1 MFAFTQGEGIY
12 AYKAGEIVTFYD
24 EIKVKEYLKEL
35 KKKLREVQKHIRRTV
50 RAVEDEIEKI
60 SNRMERRIRMTVAR
74 VKDAIRDQFKAIGP
88 MLEDAF
94 TVDGS
99 KKAAEMAKI
108 YGEDLALALYEVQL
122 RMDGLQN
129 AIIRAAAPIAA
140 AFVPVVNTAIK
151 ALTTLTNTVG
161 RIIASFFEGS
171 LGIGTYEKSLKSA
184 VQTTAA
190 AERYLAGFDE
200 IQRIGRNSSGLSA
213 ALIPDTEQILPG
225 WEALAEKIGAI
236 LAPLKEIDFSPAME
250 AARRALHALEPVL
263 KVVGEAAQWL
273 LTEVVI
279 PAIDWAAE
287 NVLPAFL
294 DVLTAALETLGQV
307 IEDIRPALSW
317 LWDTWLKGLAEWY
330 GEKIISDIQAMGEN
344 FTSMGDAIRAHI
356 PTVNTVIEKID
367 QILSLGDA
375 LRSDAGLWN
384 QIINAVIPIF
394 SNLNNVSAVLPGSM
408 GALLSVLQALMPAIY
423 QATNGFDG
431 LQGNAR
437 IAVEAIKEMLG
448 GLWEFADEEVV
459 KPAQEGTKGF
469 LNNVIGFFEGSLKG
483 ISSAYNRLFS
493 GMGANFDTLESVA
506 PSIGSA
512 ARSVQFASIPMP
524 SIPRLARGA
533 VLPANKPFLA
543 VVGDQRSG
551 TNIEAPLE
559 TIRQAVELT
568 LADRLEGMMAGF
580 NAVTTRQEQ
589 ILDAI
594 YGLDVSD
601 GAIAG
606 AVNRYERRMALATG
620 GL

>member
-1 MFAFTQGEGIY
+1 MCFDE
-12 AYKAGEIVTFYD
+12 KAGEIVTFYVD
-24 EIKVKEYLKEL
+24 NYIKKFLKQLKEDIRTYRQKLKKVIRTVEKELEKVTIKVERK
-35 KKKLREVQKHIRRTV
+35 IRLS
-50 RAVEDEIEKI
+50 I
-60 SNRMERRIRMTVAR
+60 AR
-74 VKDAIRDQFKAIGP
+74 VKDAVRDQFQAIGP

-94 TVDGS
+94 TVDS
-99 KKAAEMAKI
+99 PKKAAQMAEI
-108 YGEDLALALYEVQL
+108 YGEELAAALYEVQL

-129 AIIRAAAPIAA
+129 AIIRAAAPIAG

-171 LGIGTYEKSLKSA
+171 LGISTYEKSLKSA
-184 VQTTAA
+184 VQTTAS

-200 IQRIGRNSSGLSA
+200 IQRIGSNSSGLSA
-213 ALIPDTEQILPG
+213 ALIPDAEQILPG
-225 WEALAEKIGAI
+225 WEALAEKIGGI

-250 AARRALHALEPVL
+250 AARRALKALEPVL
-263 KVVGEAAQWL
+263 KAVGEAAQWL
-273 LTEVVI
+273 LSEIVI

-330 GEKIISDIQAMGEN
+330 GEKILTDIQTMGDN
-344 FTSMGDAIRAHI
+344 FRSMGDSIREHI
-356 PTVNTVIEKID
+356 PTVNTVIEKINE
-367 QILSLGDA
+367 ILGLGNA
-375 LRSDAGLWN
+375 LRTDADLWN
-384 QIINAVIPIF
+384 QILSTVLPI
-394 SNLNNVSAVLPGSM
+394 LNNVSLATSVLPGPM
-408 GALLSVLQALMPAIY
+408 GAVLSILQAMLPALDGVSG
-423 QATNGFDG
+423 GFFG
-431 LQGNAR
+431 MEGNAR
-437 IAVEAIKEMLG
+437 TAIDAIKQMLG
-448 GLWEFADEEVV
+448 GLWDYTQEEVV
-459 KPAQEGTKGF
+459 APAQEGTKGF

-493 GMGANFDTLESVA
+493 GVGANFENLESIA

-512 ARSVQFASIPMP
+512 ARSVRFTSIQMP

-543 VVGDQRSG
+543 VVGDQRQG

-559 TIRQAVELT
+559 TIQQAVEMT

-580 NAVTTRQEQ
+580 NAVTSRQER

-606 AVNRYERRMALATG
+606 AVKRYERRMALATG

>member
-1 MFAFTQGEGIY
+1 M
-12 AYKAGEIVTFYD
+12 KFYD
-24 EIKVKEYLKEL
+24 RIIIREYLKEL
-35 KKKLREVQKHIRRTV
+35 KKKLREVQKNIRRTV
-50 RAVEDEIEKI
+50 RAVEKEIEKI
-60 SNRMERRIRMTVAR
+60 TNRIERRIRMTVAK

-94 TVDGS
+94 TVDS
-99 KKAAEMAKI
+99 AKKAAEMAEI

-122 RMDGLQN
+122 RMDGLQA

-161 RIIASFFEGS
+161 KIIASFFEGS
-171 LGIGTYEKSLKSA
+171 LGIKTYEKSLQSA

-200 IQRIGRNSSGLSA
+200 IQRIGSNSSGLSA
-213 ALIPDTEQILPG
+213 ALIPDTEQIIPG

-236 LAPLKEIDFSPAME
+236 LAPLKEIDFSPALE
-250 AARRALHALEPVL
+250 ATRRALKALEPVL

-273 LTEVVI
+273 VREVVI

-287 NVLPAFL
+287 NVLPAL
-294 DVLTAALETLGQV
+294 IDVLTVALETLGQV

-330 GEKIISDIQAMGEN
+330 GEKIISDIKAMGEN
-344 FTSMGDAIRAHI
+344 FTSMGDAIREHI

-367 QILSLGDA
+367 EILALGNA
-375 LRSDAGLWN
+375 LRTDAGLWN
-384 QIINAVIPIF
+384 QIISSVIPILTNF
-394 SNLNNVSAVLPGSM
+394 SNTSTILPGSM
-408 GALLSVLQALMPAIY
+408 SVILTFLQALMPAIY
-423 QATNGFDG
+423 QATNGFDT

-437 IAVEAIKEMLG
+437 IAVEAIKEMFS
-448 GLWEFADEEVV
+448 GLWDFADEEVV

-469 LNNVIGFFEGSLKG
+469 LNNIIGYFEGSLKG

-493 GMGANFDTLESVA
+493 GLGGNFDKLSSVA

-512 ARSVQFASIPMP
+512 ARSVQFANIQMP
-524 SIPRLARGA
+524 SIPRLAKGA

-543 VVGDQRSG
+543 VVGDQKRG

-559 TIRQAVELT
+559 TIQQAVEMT

-580 NAVTTRQEQ
+580 NAVTSRQEQ

-606 AVNRYERRMALATG
+606 AVARYERTMALATG